1 VDTVGGGAAD
11 ERQIRGEQ
19 QLLSTATKVEAAAEV
34 RLETSPNVSCNLF
47 FVIEACSLFIL
58 EYQSQRDVIV
68 RSAHQCRRVA
78 SQQQQATPPLSLNQL
93 SSPLCCGGTWRS
105 SASASRS

>member
-47 FVIEACSLFIL
+47 C
-58 EYQSQRDVIV
+58 Y
-68 RSAHQCRRVA
+68 
-78 SQQQQATPPLSLNQL
+78 
-93 SSPLCCGGTWRS
+93 
-105 SASASRS
+105 